1 MNQHPI
7 RPARVAGLI
16 SGLVLSLV
24 LVWSIPAA
32 SLPGLGAT
40 TEGWFREIDPADG
53 LLAVLR
59 IVVLAGLA
67 YLLAATLLLL
77 ASTAVRSSTVN
88 RLAASCTGP
97 AIQRFLRTS
106 VGLGI
111 GTMTSLHSLAAGAAP
126 PPAEDSPEPVPA
138 ASAEPTDEETT
149 TLTRV
154 DDPVPAAQSE
164 PGAESTEAPP
174 PLEEEPAI
182 ATPAEAEPADPTDWW
197 TVAPGDHLWHIAEE
211 TLADHGAAPSPD
223 EVAAYWHTLCEANHD
238 RLVDP
243 DNPDLIM
250 PGQQIALPPVP
261 APSR

>member
-7 RPARVAGLI
+7 RSARLAGLI
-16 SGLVLSLV
+16 SVLVVSLV

-32 SLPGLGAT
+32 SLPGLGAP

-59 IVVLAGLA
+59 ILVLTGLA

-77 ASTAVRSSTVN
+77 ASTAIRSGTVN
-88 RLAASCTGP
+88 RLAVSCTGP
-97 AIQRFLRTS
+97 ALQRFLRTS

-111 GTMTSLHSLAAGAAP
+111 GTMTSLHSLAAGATP

-138 ASAEPTDEETT
+138 ESAEPSAEETT

-154 DDPVPAAQSE
+154 DDPVPAAPAAPS
-164 PGAESTEAPP
+164 AEATDPPP
-174 PLEEEPAI
+174 PLEPEPA
-182 ATPAEAEPADPTDWW
+182 ATTPAQAEPADPTDWW

-223 EVAAYWHTLCEANHD
+223 EVAAYWHTLREANHS

-261 APSR
+261 FAP

>member
-7 RPARVAGLI
+7 RPARLAGLI
-16 SGLVLSLV
+16 SALVVSLV

-59 IVVLAGLA
+59 ILVLMGLA

-97 AIQRFLRTS
+97 ALQRFLRAS

-111 GTMTSLHSLAAGAAP
+111 GTMTSLHSLAVGAAP
-126 PPAEDSPEPVPA
+126 PPAEDSPEPVPG
-138 ASAEPTDEETT
+138 ASVEPSAEETT

-154 DDPVPAAQSE
+154 DDLVPAAPAA
-164 PGAESTEAPP
+164 PGVEATDPP
-174 PLEEEPAI
+174 PSLDPEPVTT
-182 ATPAEAEPADPTDWW
+182 TPAEADPTDWW

-211 TLADHGAAPSPD
+211 TLADHGAVPSPD

>member
-7 RPARVAGLI
+7 RPARLAGLVF
-16 SGLVLSLV
+16 VLAASLI
-24 LVWSIPAA
+24 LAWSIPTVA
-32 SLPGLGAT
+32 LPGLGAP
-40 TEGWFREIDPADG
+40 TEGWFREIDPAEG

-59 IVVLAGLA
+59 VVVLAGLA

-77 ASTAVRSSTVN
+77 AATTIRSGIVD

-97 AIQRFLRTS
+97 ALQRFLRTS

-126 PPAEDSPEPVPA
+126 PPAEDPPEPVPA
-138 ASAEPTDEETT
+138 SSAEPTEEETT

-154 DDPVPAAQSE
+154 DDPEPPAPAE
-164 PGAESTEAPP
+164 PGADATDPPP
-174 PLEEEPAI
+174 PLQAEPDVT
-182 ATPAEAEPADPTDWW
+182 TPAEAEPADPTDWW
-197 TVAPGDHLWHIAEE
+197 TVAPGDHLWRIAEE
-211 TLADHGAAPSPD
+211 TLADHGTAPSPD
-223 EVAAYWHTLCEANHD
+223 EVATYWRTLCETNHD

-261 APSR
+261 FAP